1 MRIRRAG
8 MGRLGGC
15 EESTQYDSAQRDRY
29 REIRD
34 SRFRRQWVAEADE
47 QTDELE
53 KEPGGKARRI
63 VAKQTPGGQREKSY
77 PNSPNSPEATA
88 TLPIRLPAWPAQLRR
103 RHIPAKFGLGDHL
116 ADAC

>member
-34 SRFRRQWVAEADE
+34 SRFRRQCVAEADE
-47 QTDELE
+47 ETDELE
-53 KEPGGKARRI
+53 RSPAEKRGG
-63 VAKQTPGGQREKSY
+63 S
-77 PNSPNSPEATA
+77 
-88 TLPIRLPAWPAQLRR
+88 
-103 RHIPAKFGLGDHL
+103 
-116 ADAC
+116 

>member
-1 MRIRRAG
+1 

-47 QTDELE
+47 QVDELE
-53 KEPGGKARRI
+53 RSPAEKRGG
-63 VAKQTPGGQREKSY
+63 S
-77 PNSPNSPEATA
+77 
-88 TLPIRLPAWPAQLRR
+88 
-103 RHIPAKFGLGDHL
+103 
-116 ADAC
+116 